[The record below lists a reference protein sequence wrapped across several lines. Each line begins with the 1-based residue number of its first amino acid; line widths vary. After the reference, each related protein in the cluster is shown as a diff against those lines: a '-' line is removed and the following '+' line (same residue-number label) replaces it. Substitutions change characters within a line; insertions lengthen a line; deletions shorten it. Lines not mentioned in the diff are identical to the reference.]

1 MSAAPSRPPRQPLRW
16 QGVVFAF
23 AANLLLVTGGDAL
36 ARQLQIGIN
45 AELLATIVGPLI
57 AGAATALYIRN
68 RGGMH
73 ALLGALISL
82 PIIAFVIF
90 PTAWPLAVFAAAFC
104 TMGGAIT
111 EILLRR
117 RG

>member
-1 MSAAPSRPPRQPLRW
+1 MSAAPSSPPRRPLRW
-16 QGVVFAF
+16 QGVIFAF

-36 ARQLQIGIN
+36 ARRLQVGLE
-45 AELLATIVGPLI
+45 AEVLATVVGPLI
-57 AGAATALYIRN
+57 AGAATALYTRS

-73 ALLGALISL
+73 ALLGALIAL
-82 PIIAFVIF
+82 PVIAFVIF
-90 PTAWPLAVFAAAFC
+90 PAAWPLAVFATAFC

-111 EILLRR
+111 ELMLRR